1 MQNQYYTMA
10 VRVFVKTLQ
19 NLDHLLSV
27 GASFAMEKGI
37 SEETLL
43 GNRLVAD
50 MFPLSR
56 QIQIATD
63 NAKGCVARLCGI
75 DAPVMEDTEATV
87 AELHERIA
95 KTITFIESFTPEQFE
110 NASTREI
117 YVKYYPDKHFLGHD
131 YLTQY
136 ALPNFFFHV
145 TIAYALLRVMGADIG
160 KKDYLG
166 QLPLQANTTK

>member
-1 MQNQYYTMA
+1 MQHPYFDMTVPIFTKM
-10 VRVFVKTLQ
+10 LS
-19 NLDHLLSV
+19 NLDHLLTV
-27 GASFAMEKGI
+27 GAAFAIEKNI

-43 GNRLVAD
+43 NYRLAPD
-50 MFPLSR
+50 MF
-56 QIQIATD
+56 QIATD

-75 DAPVMEDTEATV
+75 EIPVMEDTETTV

-95 KTITFIESFTPEQFE
+95 KTIAFIESVTPEQF
-110 NASTREI
+110 ADAHTRVVVI
-117 YVKYYPDKHFLGHD
+117 KYFPGKHFTGYD

-145 TIAYALLRVMGADIG
+145 NTTYALLRTMGADIG

-166 QLPLQANTTK
+166 PLNLQPD

>member
-1 MQNQYYTMA
+1 MQNPYYEMT
-10 VRVFVKTLQ
+10 VPIFIKTLQ
-19 NLDHLLSV
+19 NLDHLLTV
-27 GASFAMEKGI
+27 GAAFAIEKGI
-37 SEETLL
+37 SEETML
-43 GNRLVAD
+43 GNRLMPD

-75 DAPVMEDTEATV
+75 EPPVMEDAETTV

-95 KTITFIESFTPEQFE
+95 KTIAFLETIKPEQLKS
-110 NASTREI
+110 AGSREVH
-117 YVKYYPDKHFLGHD
+117 VKYFPDTHFHGHD

-136 ALPNFFFHV
+136 GLPNFFFHV
-145 TIAYALLRVMGADIG
+145 NTAYALLRVMGVDIG

-166 QLPLQANTTK
+166 HLTLHPN